1 MLVQRELK
9 GNNTEFAKRVA
20 PEDQGR
26 LVRDRLALLKACV
39 INGKDIDG
47 TKEPYLYNLQ

>member
-9 GNNTEFAKRVA
+9 GGKSEFAKRVA

-26 LVRDRLALLKACV
+26 LVRDRLYLLKACV
-39 INGKDIDG
+39 INGKDVEA
-47 TKEPYLYNLQ
+47 TAEPYLYALH